1 VVWYEKEISKG
12 PEAIVPERYFLKK
25 HLQKYIKY
33 IFVTSWI
40 LPGEADAVSGYL
52 FGRVLVNNM

>member
-1 VVWYEKEISKG
+1 
-12 PEAIVPERYFLKK
+12 VPERYFLKK

-52 FGRVLVNNM
+52 FGRVLINNM